1 MDEKPFLSDLSLDAL
16 QGLINAV
23 CRLKDAGEDI
33 AHGGLTPRFSLVPG
47 LRPTMWIENFTM
59 PEIWRPATE
68 GELADFAAL
77 QQASSV
83 GPDLSAMLAAEKVA
97 FSDVQFVVTS
107 DDLTD
112 ITDDLSEFPA
122 PAPQEAE
129 PGIGGEGLAVAL
141 PADPPPADP
150 VPMAGPLGIGL
161 APAPTRYP
169 GMVEPVADPLPAGA
183 FVDNAPDQPAPASPP
198 GSASAMAAAAKA
210 LAWSED
216 EDALAVKIYAASI
229 QAGLSITA
237 AGRKVSEALGRPLP
251 GTSHRLRNKL
261 TDPIKAELERLKPKL
276 EHIDAPAEAHPID
289 PRLRRHLSAMS
300 SITHGKR
307 WKEDED
313 LTLLEAAV
321 NGLKVGEIAADM
333 GLDTGK
339 VKHRLETL
347 CGSFTPG
354 DVLQGLRQNAGQS

>member
-1 MDEKPFLSDLSLDAL
+1 MDEKPILSDLSFDDLDSLNNVVFRLLDAGRVVTDG
-16 QGLINAV
+16 GLI
-23 CRLKDAGEDI
+23 
-33 AHGGLTPRFSLVPG
+33 PRFSLVPG
-47 LRPTMWIENFTM
+47 QRATMVIDFTM
-59 PEIWRPATE
+59 PTIWWPVPDAQT
-68 GELADFAAL
+68 AD
-77 QQASSV
+77 QVDPEVSDIV
-83 GPDLSAMLAAEKVA
+83 GADLSAMLAAD
-97 FSDVQFVVTS
+97 DVTLARIIGERRIEDYHKAGMAEYYAARKL
-107 DDLTD
+107 DDPA
-112 ITDDLSEFPA
+112 DDLSDDP
-122 PAPQEAE
+122 
-129 PGIGGEGLAVAL
+129 L
-141 PADPPPADP
+141 PT
-150 VPMAGPLGIGL
+150 AGPLGIGL
-161 APAPTRYP
+161 APAPTSYP
-169 GMVEPVADPLPAGA
+169 GMAEPVADPLPAGA
-183 FVDNAPDQPAPASPP
+183 FVDNTPDRPAPTSQP

-216 EDALAVKIYAASI
+216 EDALAVKIYATSI

-237 AGRKVSEALGRPLP
+237 AGRKVSEALGRPLS

-261 TDPIKAELERLKPKL
+261 ADPIKDELQRLKPKL
-276 EHIDAPAEAHPID
+276 EHVDAPAEAHPID